1 MAKEKLTEAQYEEF
15 DYITDFYMPIKEVED
30 KYNSPHLKRLRDA
43 KIDAYEYLGLEKVE
57 GVGEIQKIQDKSELA
72 EAKKTVGQH
81 LLNFA
86 KDLPEG
92 TVTELGEA
100 GANVLNNVVQLFG
113 FGSNMMF
120 KGTKFDEVSQTTT
133 EFAQGY
139 NKGTEE
145 FIAKLNKYK
154 QENDVNGASELVG
167 ELGIDIAAFVPIN
180 KMLKKAGVPD
190 KVSTPLSFGLAW
202 GFTGG
207 DEETEKGMFI
217 DSEVIHGVNEI
228 LGILPDTPESEVA
241 ELVGNT
247 FEGTIWGGIGDQL
260 VRAFKI
266 IKNNVPAFINQQTAT
281 SAGGT
286 AIATEGAIRAQEN
299 ADQNQDFSQEKK
311 TLNFDDQSNNKTMM
325 EMFYGLDKTQQ
336 EKISAATGYPVD
348 QIKQAGFL
356 DTVVKEG
363 AKKLGP
369 VFKSIVRETAEKLP
383 NKGTGEQMFNQ
394 LKNTPGVKSSELKW
408 TGLDEF
414 LKGKKNVTKE
424 EVQEYLKATSIDV
437 AEVKFSSKAEKP
449 TKALQKVIDDF
460 ESKYQFERT
469 NPPNYDV
476 YQTFI
481 GKKAN
486 TQARGTMDFQTLK
499 SVIGDDVAADSF
511 EVVDETFGTVKALR
525 YKNLNADDPNILI
538 RPRGDDFFIDPID
551 LEKYKIERLRRM
563 QNLKTGSAKFDRPDL
578 VEPGGEDYTEL
589 VFKIKKGGM
598 DVGIPT
604 EVRGNKLLKTKEDV
618 FSTTETREMN
628 KSNWM
633 TTTPYKNPSHMD
645 TKSEIAHVRFKT
657 RNLNDM
663 KVLTVEE
670 MQSDFATAVRK
681 GQMDMPGFDDLE
693 KQVVQDF
700 PFKNTWYEMTV
711 KRLIRYAADNGFDAV
726 AIPKGSVIQDRY
738 GLTRRIDDFEIG
750 SFDPVRKE
758 VGLEAKDQ
766 NGVLQISEMF
776 SFDKVEKEFGKDVLD
791 RIIAKGNKI
800 KSIKD
805 FGSSPNDALI
815 VKLPKTIKIG
825 GEGKTQLYNVAI
837 PKFMKK
843 YGKKWNAKVYD
854 DEIGTIK
861 GGDATLQEMP
871 VTIIKL
877 TPEMKKAVQTDG
889 QALFNIF
896 GLGGVGASVVSD
908 SIENNNISQTT
919 N

>member
-43 KIDAYEYLGLEKVE
+43 KIDSYEYLGLEKVE
-57 GVGEIQKIQDKSELA
+57 GVGEIKKIEDKTELA

-81 LLNFA
+81 LIDFA

-133 EFAQGY
+133 EFAQGV

-154 QENDVNGASELVG
+154 EENDVNGASEFVG
-167 ELGIDIAAFVPIN
+167 EIGIDIAAYFPIN

-190 KVSTPLSFGLAW
+190 KVSTPLAFGLAW

-207 DEETEKGMFI
+207 DAETEKGMFI

-247 FEGTIWGGIGDQL
+247 FEGTIWGAAGDQL
-260 VRAFKI
+260 IRAFKI
-266 IKNNVPAFINQQTAT
+266 IKNNVPAFINPQSSAT
-281 SAGGT
+281 LGGA
-286 AIATEGAIRAQEN
+286 AITGEGAIQIQEN
-299 ADQNQDFSQEKK
+299 AEQNQNVENQNLDEEKK
-311 TLNFDDQSNNKTMM
+311 TLNFNEQEQISSPMPGDD
-325 EMFYGLDKTQQ
+325 EMA
-336 EKISAATGYPVD
+336 SAG
-348 QIKQAGFL
+348 
-356 DTVVKEG
+356 
-363 AKKLGP
+363 LGP
-369 VFKSIVRETAEKLP
+369 VFKSIVRETAKKLA
-383 NKGTGEQMFNQ
+383 NKGTGEQMYNT
-394 LKNTPGVKSSELKW
+394 LKNSPGVKSTELKW
-408 TGLDEF
+408 TGLDDF
-414 LKGKKNVTKE
+414 LKGKKNVTKQ
-424 EVQEYLKATSIDV
+424 EVQDYLKATSIDV
-437 AEVKFSSKAEKP
+437 SEVKFGGKLSNKQFK
-449 TKALQKVIDDF
+449 IDD
-460 ESKYQFERT
+460 ELENMINNFERKAVKEGGEGYDL
-469 NPPNYDV
+469 NYDV
-476 YQTFI
+476 YETFI
-481 GKKAN
+481 GSKPD
-486 TQARGTMDFQTLK
+486 TRSRGTMDFSTLAT
-499 SVIGDDVAADSF
+499 VIGDDVGKESF
-511 EVVDETFGTVKALR
+511 ELIDGLYGKYLR
-525 YKNLNADDPNILI
+525 YKNRLNSGPM
-538 RPRGDDFFIDPID
+538 RGDDFFITPLD
-551 LEKYKIERLRRM
+551 LEKYTVEKARRAATKEM
-563 QNLKTGSAKFDRPDL
+563 PNAPKFNQPGL

-645 TKSEIAHVRFKT
+645 TKSEIAHVRFKS
-657 RNLNDM
+657 RDLNDM

-681 GQMDMPGFDDLE
+681 GQMDMPGLDDLE

-700 PFKNTWYEMTV
+700 PFKNTWYEMTT

-738 GLTRRIDDFEIG
+738 GLTKRIDDFQIG

-758 VGLEAKDQ
+758 VGLEAYDQ
-766 NGVLQISEMF
+766 KGILQISEMF

-791 RIIAKGNKI
+791 RIIKKGKTLTQQ
-800 KSIKD
+800 D
-805 FGSSPNDALI
+805 YNDVNTF
-815 VKLPKTIKIG
+815 VKLGKTIEIG
-825 GEGKTQLYNVAI
+825 GEGKTQLYNIAI

-854 DEIGTIK
+854 DYLE
-861 GGDATLQEMP
+861 ALPNQSMP

-877 TPEMKKAVQTDG
+877 TPEMKKAVQQDG
-889 QALFNIF
+889 QALFSIF
-896 GLGGVGASVVSD
+896 GLGTGASVVSD